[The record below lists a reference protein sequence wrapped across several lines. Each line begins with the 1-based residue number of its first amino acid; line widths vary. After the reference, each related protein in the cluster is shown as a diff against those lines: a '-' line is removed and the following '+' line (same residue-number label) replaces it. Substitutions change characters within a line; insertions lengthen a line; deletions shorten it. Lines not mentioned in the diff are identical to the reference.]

1 MTAISPAS
9 ERPAADEYAPFYET
23 YVSLVPDGDVIGT
36 LSRQLEETLA
46 LLRNVPASREDFSY
60 EPGKWSIKEVV
71 GHMTDGERI
80 FSYRALAIARGDKQN
95 LPGMDQDE
103 YMSAAT
109 FSKRRLGD
117 LAAEF
122 EYVRRATLS
131 LLRHLSEEAWLRR
144 GTANDNEV
152 SVRAIA
158 HIIAGHV
165 LHHVNVL
172 RTKYLAGEGA

>member
-1 MTAISPAS
+1 MSAISPAA

-23 YVSLVPDGDVIGT
+23 YVSLVPEGDVVGT
-36 LSRQLEETLA
+36 LSRQLEETLV

-80 FSYRALAIARGDKQN
+80 FSYRALCIARGDKQN
-95 LPGMDQDE
+95 LPGMDQEE
-103 YMSAAT
+103 YMAGANFNT
-109 FSKRRLGD
+109 RRLAD

-131 LLRHLSEEAWLRR
+131 LLRHLDPEAWLRR
-144 GTANDNEV
+144 GTANGHEV
-152 SVRAIA
+152 SVRALA
-158 HIIAGHV
+158 HILAGHEA
-165 LHHVNVL
+165 HHVRVL
-172 RTKYLAGEGA
+172 RERYLQA